1 MTVIRKLE
9 KTILALILGLIAP
22 ILGLLAFWWAA
33 LPLLP
38 EKWIP
43 FTALAGLLLGIG
55 VDVVFLKRWV
65 RKADKFSVKLW
76 MAIHLF
82 YTVGIFG
89 MFMGVPVVNALLSI
103 PAGFVIGGK
112 LAVENADLPLV
123 RKATCATAW
132 FTTII
137 LFLICVSSATLAL
150 LDPTTGANLQ
160 GMFSLGFEV
169 TQEMIVGLIL
179 VGGLLLL
186 AFNWALTAV
195 TVRFSHT
202 FLKHQ

>member
-1 MTVIRKLE
+1 MTIIRELE
-9 KTILALILGLIAP
+9 KLILALILGLIAP
-22 ILGLLAFWWAA
+22 ILGLLAFWWVA

-43 FTALAGLLLGIG
+43 FAALAGLILGID
-55 VDVVFLKRWV
+55 VDLIFLKRWV
-65 RKADKFSVKLW
+65 RNAYQFSIKLW

-103 PAGFVIGGK
+103 PAGFVVGGR
-112 LAVENADLPLV
+112 LTAGNAYVSGVPQAS
-123 RKATCATAW
+123 RRTAW

-150 LDPTTGANLQ
+150 LDPSTGANLQ
-160 GMFSLGFEV
+160 GMFGLGFEV
-169 TQEMIVGLIL
+169 TQGMIVGLIL

-186 AFNWALTAV
+186 AFNWALTAL
-195 TVRFSHT
+195 TVRFSYT
-202 FLKHQ
+202 FLKPK